1 MRVLQNKEIKE
12 ILRNVPRTKLES
24 QLKPPLL
31 KCIKKTKRKSQIRFY
46 LENHDK
52 TQSNYSLEK

>member
-31 KCIKKTKRKSQIRFY
+31 KCIKKQK
-46 LENHDK
+46 
-52 TQSNYSLEK
+52 EKVRLGFILKIMIKPNQTIL